1 MQEAGLAGFDVTAW
15 HGVVAPVRTPAAIV
29 DRLRRELT
37 KILAMSDVQEAF
49 KRDGLEITPDTPAQF
64 VARIRDETVLWA
76 KVIKDA
82 GIKAE

>member
-1 MQEAGLAGFDVTAW
+1 MTAW
-15 HGVVAPVRTPAAIV
+15 HGVVAPVRTPVAIV
-29 DRLRRELT
+29 DRLRRELV
-37 KILAMSDVQEAF
+37 KILAMSDVQEAC

-64 VARIRDETVLWA
+64 AARIRDETVLWA